1 MSVLDDL
8 LDDYEAVAEAA
19 RRLERSRGTHI
30 GEHEFCCENGRCL
43 KYEESFRRAEADLRE
58 ALARVNPRSF
68 PSQANQVGDH
78 SSRLERDFALRQA
91 QPEHEGSE
99 TGPTE
104 YLLRFLTCLE
114 K

>member
-8 LDDYEAVAEAA
+8 LDDYEVVAEAA

-68 PSQANQVGDH
+68 PSQAIKLETQLQAGAGF
-78 SSRLERDFALRQA
+78 RLKTGSIGARRQ
-91 QPEHEGSE
+91 
-99 TGPTE
+99 
-104 YLLRFLTCLE
+104 
-114 K
+114 